1 MAQRYKFESKSQLG
15 ICNKRVWLSCFLWLK
30 GTNLKANHNTSAL
43 LPCSRQL
50 FPMAQRYKFE
60 SKSQPVNRIP
70 TPPRSCFLWLKGTNL
85 KANHNCQSYNILR
98 LLLFPMA
105 QRYKFESKSQLNLLY
120 LLRQTAVS
128 YGSKVQIWKQIKA
141 DMERD
146 ARHLALFLW
155 SKYKFEVKSQPY
167 FVRLRIV

>member
-1 MAQRYKFESKSQLG
+1 M
-15 ICNKRVWLSCFLWLK
+15 
-30 GTNLKANHNTSAL
+30 
-43 LPCSRQL
+43 QL

-60 SKSQPVNRIP
+60 SKSQPMQGDTI
-70 TPPRSCFLWLKGTNL
+70 
-85 KANHNCQSYNILR
+85 AD
-98 LLLFPMA
+98 
-105 QRYKFESKSQLNLLY
+105 
-120 LLRQTAVS
+120 TAVS
-128 YGSKVQIWKQIKA
+128 CGSKVQIWKQIKA